1 MDNQILVS
9 IIVPVYNEEETILAV
24 LKKLSNIRKFEYK
37 FEVIVINDGSNDNT
51 GKILDENQSLI
62 DKQINNETNRGKGYS
77 VKKGLDSAD
86 GKYIIFQ
93 DADLEY
99 DPSDFIKFFKLIKN
113 FDPDL
118 ILGSRFAYTEYTRSL
133 NILNKFGNNLI
144 TLIFNLIYNTTF
156 TDIYSCY
163 ACFKKELLNINSL
176 KTVGFEQHA
185 EILCKVVMQGKKF
198 YEVPIN
204 YNGRSHDEGKKI
216 KFYHIFPVIFQ
227 ILIGRF
233 S

>member
-118 ILGSRFAYTEYTRSL
+118 ILGSRFAYTEYTRSH
-133 NILNKFGNNLI
+133 NIFNKFGNNLI

>member
-1 MDNQILVS
+1 MDNQILAS
-9 IIVPVYNEEETILAV
+9 IIVPVYNEEKTILTV
-24 LKKLSNIRKFEYK
+24 LKKLSDIRKFEYK

-77 VKKGLDSAD
+77 VKKGLDSAN

-118 ILGSRFAYTEYTRSL
+118 ILGSRFTYTEYTRSH

-144 TLIFNLIYNTTF
+144 TLIFNLFYNTTF

-163 ACFKKELLNINSL
+163 ACYKKDLLNENNL
-176 KTVGFEQHA
+176 KTKGFEQHA
-185 EILCKVVMQGKKF
+185 EILCKVVKNGKKF

-204 YNGRSHDEGKKI
+204 YNGRTHDEGKKI
-216 KFYHIFPVIFQ
+216 KFYHIFSVLFRIAIEKF
-227 ILIGRF
+227 
-233 S
+233 

>member
-9 IIVPVYNEEETILAV
+9 IIVPVYNEEKTILTV
-24 LKKLSNIRKFEYK
+24 LKKLSDIRKFEYK

-93 DADLEY
+93 DEDLEY

-118 ILGSRFAYTEYTRSL
+118 ILGSRFAYTEYTRSH

-185 EILCKVVMQGKKF
+185 EILCKF
-198 YEVPIN
+198 CW
-204 YNGRSHDEGKKI
+204 
-216 KFYHIFPVIFQ
+216 
-227 ILIGRF
+227 
-233 S
+233 

>member
-118 ILGSRFAYTEYTRSL
+118 ILGSRFAYTEYTRSH
-133 NILNKFGNNLI
+133 NIFNKFGNNLI

-216 KFYHIFPVIFQ
+216 KFYHIFAVIFQ

>member
-9 IIVPVYNEEETILAV
+9 IIVPVYNEEKTILTV
-24 LKKLSNIRKFEYK
+24 LKKLSDIKKFEYK
-37 FEVIVINDGSNDNT
+37 FEVIVINDGSSDNT

-99 DPSDFIKFFKLIKN
+99 DPSDFIKFFRLIKN

-118 ILGSRFAYTEYTRSL
+118 ILGSRFAYTEYTRSH